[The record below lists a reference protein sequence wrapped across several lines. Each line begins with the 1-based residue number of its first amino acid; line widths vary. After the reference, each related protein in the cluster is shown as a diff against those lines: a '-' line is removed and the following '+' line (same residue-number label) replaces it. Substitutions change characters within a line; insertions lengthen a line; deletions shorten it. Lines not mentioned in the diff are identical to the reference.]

1 MKARE
6 EFKPFDV
13 TEYLGT
19 AEDRAAYLRAM
30 WDDGAGDPT
39 IVVTALG
46 DVARALGMS
55 QIARETGV
63 AREALYKALS
73 PRGNPE
79 LGTVVKVLRALGL
92 ELSVQP
98 KVSSAPTDAS
108 HRRIAAIF
116 GEKPGGASRVITRSG
131 SYAIEAS
138 PKIARATVASRLAQA
153 SNSKRAASERARVV
167 SKSATA
173 RKRK

>member
-13 TEYLGT
+13 TEYLST

-30 WDDGAGDPT
+30 WEDSAGDPV
-39 IVVTALG
+39 IVATALG

-55 QIARETGV
+55 QIAREAGV

-79 LGTVVKVLRALGL
+79 LGTVVKVLRVLGL

-98 KVSSAPTDAS
+98 TATVAS
-108 HRRIAAIF
+108 ERPRAAIF
-116 GEKPGGASRVITRSG
+116 AEGSVGASCVSTPRG
-131 SYAIEAS
+131 SYAIDAPS
-138 PKIARATVASRLAQA
+138 TKIVRTVGENRLTQG
-153 SNSKRAASERARVV
+153 SSSSKRVESKRARVT

-173 RKRK
+173 RTRK